1 MSLAERRWLR
11 LFTLCVLYVA
21 QGIPWGFTAI
31 TIPTYLVHRGLDAEA
46 VGAVIAMTSLPYTF
60 KWAWGPI
67 IDSFTLPR
75 FGRRRPWIVLA
86 QLMMALTILSMILIP
101 DLTVDLKMLR
111 WTILLHTVF
120 NALQDVAVDA
130 LAVDLLDENERGRA
144 NGLMYA
150 SKYGGSV
157 IGGGGM
163 AWVIYNVSFEAALIV
178 QTVILMAIMLVPL
191 LVRETA
197 RPVEARPRLRDVA
210 RGLIEVFAV
219 RSAVLTVVL
228 MLLSGFATGILTIN
242 SFVLFQQQMHWSP
255 EKYSQLTGLLVPIC
269 GLGGSVLG
277 GFLAD
282 YVGRRRL
289 AAIAGIAMAAG
300 WLLFGLLSDHWTDDR
315 FVYPL
320 ALFETTTVAVMNVS
334 LFALCM
340 DVSWSKVGASQFAA
354 YMAFGNFSST
364 VGYRFAAT
372 ANQHLDYAS
381 MYIAAAV
388 FQVVVLSLLL
398 FIDPAQT
405 ARELPRPDGS
415 PLPRRGV
422 VAVSMLGVTLIALTW
437 YVVSSL
443 F

>member
-31 TIPTYLVHRGLDAEA
+31 TIPTYLADRGLDTQA
-46 VGAVIAMTSLPYTF
+46 VGAALAMTTLPYTF
-60 KWAWGPI
+60 KWVWGPI
-67 IDSFTLPR
+67 IDAFTLPR
-75 FGRRRPWIVLA
+75 FGRRRPWIVFA

-101 DLTVDLKMLR
+101 DLTVDLKMLA
-111 WTILLHTVF
+111 WTILIHTVF

-150 SKYGGSV
+150 SKYGGGL
-157 IGGGGM
+157 IGAGGM
-163 AWVIYNVSFEAALIV
+163 SWVIWNVSFEAALIM
-178 QTVILMAIMLVPL
+178 QAVILLAIMLVPL
-191 LVRETA
+191 LVRETT
-197 RPVEARPRLRDVA
+197 RPPEARPKLGAVV
-210 RGLIEVFAV
+210 RGLVEVYAV
-219 RSAVLTVVL
+219 RSALLMVVL
-228 MLLSGFATGILTIN
+228 MLLATFATGILTTN
-242 SFVLFQQQMHWSP
+242 SFVLFRQVLQWSP
-255 EKYSQLTGLLVPIC
+255 QKYSRLTGVLVPMF

-277 GFLAD
+277 GILSD

-289 AAIAGIAMAAG
+289 AATAAIAMAAG
-300 WLLFGLLSDHWTDDR
+300 WLVFGLLRAQWTNDA

-320 ALFETTTVAVMNVS
+320 ALFEATTLSVLTVT

-340 DVSWSKVGASQFAA
+340 DVSWSKVGASQFTA
-354 YMAFGNFSST
+354 YMAFGNFSAT

-372 ANQHLDYAS
+372 ANEYLDYAS
-381 MYIAAAV
+381 IYVAAAV
-388 FQVVVLSLLL
+388 FQVIVMALLL
-398 FIDPAQT
+398 FIDPSQT
-405 ARELPRPDGS
+405 ARELPRPEGA
-415 PLPRRGV
+415 PVPRRGI
-422 VAVSMLGVTLIALTW
+422 VAVSLLGLTLFALTV